1 MEFDKRHG
9 YILQWLI
16 GIGDLVVLNLMF
28 LLVYVLLDSM
38 YTRAIANNLREV
50 LLLLNFCYFFSLYFI
65 PIQLHRSIVYLDKV
79 VQRAFCIITLLIFLF
94 LYHYVIDFPICYVLD
109 FSECRRCAGDL
120 FVGLLCFDDSRVF
133 LLACLGEINAEI
145 LSPERIQL

>member
-50 LLLLNFCYFFSLYFI
+50 LLCFCPLVAKNLNHSRMK
-65 PIQLHRSIVYLDKV
+65 QSSIW
-79 VQRAFCIITLLIFLF
+79 FLKN
-94 LYHYVIDFPICYVLD
+94 V
-109 FSECRRCAGDL
+109 SQ
-120 FVGLLCFDDSRVF
+120 
-133 LLACLGEINAEI
+133 N
-145 LSPERIQL
+145 